1 MGMTVLLLLFLEI
14 ASLLIVGA
22 WIGVGWTLLLLL
34 GGFVLGLALVGRGG
48 REAMSAVNQ
57 AARSR
62 QVTDDTVT
70 GGFMTVVAGVLLMIP
85 GFVSDLAAL
94 ALLLP
99 PVRTLVRRRTQAW
112 AERSSAQVRVVHL
125 GGGAPGMWA
134 EAAGPRMGGPV
145 VDGTVVDGT
154 VVDGAVVDGTVVD
167 GAVVD
172 VTPDDRPSP
181 SGSAGPRQLRPGDHP
196 VG

>member
-14 ASLLIVGA
+14 ASLLIVGS
-22 WIGVGWTLLLLL
+22 WIGVGWTLLLLVA
-34 GGFVLGLALVGRGG
+34 GFVLGLVLIGRGG
-48 REAMSAVNQ
+48 REAMGAVNQ

-70 GGFMTVVAGVLLMIP
+70 GGFLTVVAGVLLMIP

-99 PVRTLVRRRTQAW
+99 PVRALVRRRTQAW
-112 AERSSAQVRVVHL
+112 AQRSAAQVRVVHL
-125 GGGAPGMWA
+125 GGGGAGWA
-134 EAAGPRMGGPV
+134 AASGPRMPGPV
-145 VDGTVVDGT
+145 VDGSVVEGSVADGGAVDGGAGDGRRPGGPGG
-154 VVDGAVVDGTVVD
+154 VVV
-167 GAVVD
+167 
-172 VTPDDRPSP
+172 R
-181 SGSAGPRQLRPGDHP
+181 RPGDRP

>member
-1 MGMTVLLLLFLEI
+1 MTVLLLMFLEI
-14 ASLLIVGA
+14 ASLLIVGS

-34 GGFVLGLALVGRGG
+34 GGFVLGLLLIGRGG

-62 QVTDDTVT
+62 QVGDDAVT
-70 GGFMTVVAGVLLMIP
+70 GGFLTVIAGVLLMIP

-99 PVRTLVRRRTQAW
+99 PVRTLVRRRMRAW

-125 GGGAPGMWA
+125 GGGQPGTWAAAAPGTRT
-134 EAAGPRMGGPV
+134 G
-145 VDGTVVDGT
+145 GTVVDGS
-154 VVDGAVVDGTVVD
+154 VVDGSVVEGT
-167 GAVVD
+167 VVD
-172 VTPDDRPSP
+172 VTPDDRPYTAN
-181 SGSAGPRQLRPGDHP
+181 SGAAQERRPLDRPTG
-196 VG
+196 

>member
-1 MGMTVLLLLFLEI
+1 MTVLLLLFLEI
-14 ASLLIVGA
+14 ASLLIVGS

-34 GGFVLGLALVGRGG
+34 GAFVLGLVLVGRGG

-62 QVTDDTVT
+62 QVADDSVT
-70 GGFMTVVAGVLLMIP
+70 GGFLTVVAGVLLMIP

-99 PVRTLVRRRTQAW
+99 PVRSLVRRRMRAW
-112 AERSSAQVRVVHL
+112 AERSSAQVRVVTL
-125 GGGAPGMWA
+125 GGPADGMWA
-134 EAAGPRMGGPV
+134 AAAPRPGGPV

-154 VVDGAVVDGTVVD
+154 VVD
-167 GAVVD
+167 
-172 VTPDDRPSP
+172 VTPDDRGFPT
-181 SGSAGPRQLRPGDHP
+181 AGTVVRRRPGDQP